1 MCIYHQ
7 QHEKTLELAYLALTI
22 YGTPFTAT
30 ALNVESI
37 LKSHSL
43 KTTFSYHSNSN
54 CCPMQPNEHEI

>member
-7 QHEKTLELAYLALTI
+7 QYEKTLELAYLAWII

-37 LKSHSL
+37 FKYHSL
-43 KTTFSYHSNSN
+43 KTTFSNFAQCNQMNMKYNS
-54 CCPMQPNEHEI
+54 QKA